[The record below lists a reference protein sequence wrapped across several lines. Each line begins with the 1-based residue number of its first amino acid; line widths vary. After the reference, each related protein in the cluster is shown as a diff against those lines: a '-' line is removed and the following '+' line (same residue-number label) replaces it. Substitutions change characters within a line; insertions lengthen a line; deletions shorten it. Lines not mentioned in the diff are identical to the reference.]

1 MITQSIVLLI
11 SAVML
16 TNMLIGTV
24 SADSHNRYCYDR
36 DTEDTQ
42 VQFCFKTLEACEIE
56 QKNDLTA
63 DSQCHEQTK

>member
-1 MITQSIVLLI
+1 MIVQNIVLLI
-11 SAVML
+11 SVVML

-42 VQFCFKTLEACEIE
+42 VQFCFKTPGACEIE

-63 DSQCHEQTK
+63 DSQCSEQTK

>member
-1 MITQSIVLLI
+1 MIVQNIVLLI
-11 SAVML
+11 SVVML

-42 VQFCFKTLEACEIE
+42 VQFCFKTPEACEIE

-63 DSQCHEQTK
+63 DSQCSEQTK

>member
-1 MITQSIVLLI
+1 MIVQSIVLLI

-63 DSQCHEQTK
+63 DSKCREQTK

>member
-1 MITQSIVLLI
+1 MIVQSIVLLI

-42 VQFCFKTLEACEIE
+42 VQFCFKSPQACEIE

-63 DSQCHEQTK
+63 DSECSEQTK

>member
-1 MITQSIVLLI
+1 MIVQNIVLLI

-42 VQFCFKTLEACEIE
+42 VQFCFKSPQACEIE

-63 DSQCHEQTK
+63 DSECSEQTK